1 MEMMMWPNMM
11 GGFFGGGL
19 GIIGMVIGYIFTALI
34 IAGIIILIIWIVKRA
49 GSSGIERTSN
59 SGAVE
64 ILKQRYA
71 RGEITKREF
80 DDIGKDLV

>member
-1 MEMMMWPNMM
+1 MMMWPNMM

-19 GIIGMVIGYIFTALI
+19 GIAGMVIGYIFTALI

-59 SGAVE
+59 NDAAE
-64 ILKQRYA
+64 ILKERYVK
-71 RGEITKREF
+71 GEITKGEF
-80 DDIGKDLV
+80 DDIKKGLG

>member
-1 MEMMMWPNMM
+1 MFGPGMM
-11 GGFFGGGL
+11 GGFFGGEL

-34 IAGIIILIIWIVKRA
+34 IAGIIILLIWIVKRA